1 MKTLV
6 TGGSGYLGT
15 HIRQYFDADDL
26 SRRSGLDV
34 LNTADVRVVE
44 DYDLVIHLAACLD
57 KSPEAADEVFLTNVE
72 GTINVLKNIKKDAV
86 FVFASTKDVYGRF
99 ADNFGDVPE
108 ECQTLYSGQ
117 SALEW
122 SKLVAELYVEYYAH
136 QNSFR
141 AGIFRLSTVY
151 APPSEGNIP
160 GFVGHFADAI
170 NRGEPIRLP
179 GAGRP
184 IRDVLHV
191 DDLAKAF
198 EAFAESTI
206 RHGLYNL
213 GGGREN
219 ALTIRGLIERMEEV
233 SGLQA
238 VIDEEHPLP
247 DPVPF
252 NYVSSLDRVKHELG
266 WKPSLSL
273 AEGLKTLFQPQI
285 DTDIDSA
292 QVSA

>member
-6 TGGSGYLGT
+6 TGGSGYLGK
-15 HIRQYFDADDL
+15 HIRQYFDADDF

-34 LNTADVRVVE
+34 LNTADVRMVE

-72 GTINVLKNIKKDAV
+72 GTINVLKNLRKDSV
-86 FVFASTKDVYGRF
+86 FIFASSKDVYGRF
-99 ADNFGDVPE
+99 ADNFADVPE

-122 SKLVAELYVEYYAH
+122 SKLVAERYVEYYAH
-136 QNSFR
+136 QNGFR
-141 AGIFRLSTVY
+141 ACIFRLSTIY
-151 APPSEGNIP
+151 APPSAGNTP
-160 GFVGHFADAI
+160 SFAGHFADAI
-170 NRGEPIRLP
+170 NKGEQIRLP

-184 IRDVLHV
+184 VRDVLHV
-191 DDLAKAF
+191 SDLAKACD
-198 EAFAESTI
+198 AFADSAI

-219 ALTIRGLIERMEEV
+219 SMTIRGLVERMEEV
-233 SGLQA
+233 SGLEA
-238 VIDEEHPLP
+238 VIDEQRPLP
-247 DPVPF
+247 DPVPY

-266 WKPSLSL
+266 WKPSVDLNS
-273 AEGLKTLFQPQI
+273 GLKTLF
-285 DTDIDSA
+285 
-292 QVSA
+292 

>member
-15 HIRQYFDADDL
+15 HIRRYFEADDL

-34 LNTADVRVVE
+34 LNTADVRIVE

-72 GTINVLKNIKKDAV
+72 GTVNVLKNIKTDAI

-122 SKLVAELYVEYYAH
+122 SKLVAERYVEYYAH
-136 QNSFR
+136 ENGFR

-151 APPSEGNIP
+151 APASDGNTLGI
-160 GFVGHFADAI
+160 VGHFADAI
-170 NRGEPIRLP
+170 NNGEQIRLP
-179 GAGRP
+179 GGGRP
-184 IRDVLHV
+184 IRDVMHV
-191 DDLAKAF
+191 DDLAKAC
-198 EAFAESTI
+198 EAFADSAI

-219 ALTIRGLIERMEEV
+219 SMTIRGLVERMEEV

-238 VIDEEHPLP
+238 VIDEKLPLP

-252 NYVSSLDRVKHELG
+252 NYVSSLERVKHELG
-266 WKPSLSL
+266 WKPSIDLSS
-273 AEGLKTLFQPQI
+273 GLKTLF
-285 DTDIDSA
+285 
-292 QVSA
+292 

>member
-15 HIRQYFDADDL
+15 HIRAHFDADDL
-26 SRRSGLDV
+26 SRRAGLDV
-34 LNTADVRVVE
+34 LNSSDVRMVE

-57 KSPEAADEVFLTNVE
+57 KSPDSADEVFLTNVE
-72 GTINVLKNIKKDAV
+72 GTINVLKNVHKDAV

-99 ADNFGDVPE
+99 ADNFADVPE

-122 SKLVAELYVEYYAH
+122 SKLVAERYVEYYAH
-136 QNSFR
+136 QNNFR
-141 AGIFRLSTVY
+141 ACIFRLSTIY
-151 APPSEGNIP
+151 GPPSENNTP
-160 GFVGHFADAI
+160 SFLGHFSDAI
-170 NRGEPIRLP
+170 NKGLKIQLP
-179 GAGRP
+179 GNGRP
-184 IRDVLHV
+184 VRDVMHV
-191 DDLAKAF
+191 GDLTTAC
-198 EAFAESTI
+198 EAFADSTI

-219 ALTIRGLIERMEEV
+219 ALPIRGLVERMEEI

-238 VIDEEHPLP
+238 VIDEANPLP

-266 WKPSLSL
+266 WKPTIDLSS
-273 AEGLKTLFQPQI
+273 GLKTLF
-285 DTDIDSA
+285 
-292 QVSA
+292 

>member
-15 HIRQYFDADDL
+15 HIRKYFDADDL
-26 SRRSGLDV
+26 SRRAGLDI
-34 LNTADVRVVE
+34 LNTADLRMVE

-72 GTINVLKNIKKDAV
+72 GTINALKNIRKGAT
-86 FVFASTKDVYGRF
+86 FILASTKDVFGRF
-99 ADNFGDVPE
+99 ADNFADVPE
-108 ECQTLYSGQ
+108 ECQTVYSGQ

-122 SKLVAELYVEYYAH
+122 SKLVAERYVEYYAH
-136 QNSFR
+136 QNEFR
-141 AGIFRLSTVY
+141 ACIFRLSTVY
-151 APPSEGNIP
+151 APASEGNTP
-160 GFVGHFADAI
+160 SFLGHFADAI
-170 NRGEPIRLP
+170 NKGRKIRLP
-179 GAGRP
+179 GGGRP

-191 DDLAKAF
+191 DDLATAC
-198 EAFAESTI
+198 EAFADSAI

-219 ALTIRGLIERMEEV
+219 AMTIRGLVERLEEI

-266 WKPSLSL
+266 WKPSVDLSS
-273 AEGLKTLFQPQI
+273 GLKTLF
-285 DTDIDSA
+285 
-292 QVSA
+292 

>member
-15 HIRQYFDADDL
+15 HIRAHFDADDL
-26 SRRSGLDV
+26 SRRAGLDV
-34 LNTADVRVVE
+34 LNSSDVRMVE
-44 DYDLVIHLAACLD
+44 DYDLVVHLAACLD
-57 KSPEAADEVFLTNVE
+57 KSPDAADEVFLTNVE
-72 GTINVLKNIKKDAV
+72 GTINVLKNVRKDAV

-99 ADNFGDVPE
+99 ADNFADVPE

-122 SKLVAELYVEYYAH
+122 SKLVAERYVEFYAH
-136 QNSFR
+136 QNNFR
-141 AGIFRLSTVY
+141 ACIFRLSTVY
-151 APPSEGNIP
+151 APPSENNTP
-160 GFVGHFADAI
+160 SFVGHFSDAI
-170 NRGEPIRLP
+170 NKGRKIQLP
-179 GAGRP
+179 GNGRP
-184 IRDVLHV
+184 VRDVMHV
-191 DDLAKAF
+191 DDLATAC
-198 EAFAESTI
+198 EAFADSTI

-219 ALTIRGLIERMEEV
+219 ALPIRGLVERMEEI

-238 VIDEEHPLP
+238 VIDEANPLP

-266 WKPSLSL
+266 WKPTVDLSS
-273 AEGLKTLFQPQI
+273 GLKTLF
-285 DTDIDSA
+285 
-292 QVSA
+292 

>member
-15 HIRQYFDADDL
+15 HIRRYFDAEDL

-34 LNTADVRVVE
+34 LNTADVRIVE

-72 GTINVLKNIKKDAV
+72 GTINILKNIKKNAV

-99 ADNFGDVPE
+99 ADNFADVPE

-122 SKLVAELYVEYYAH
+122 SKLVAERYIEYYAH
-136 QNSFR
+136 QNGFR

-151 APPSEGNIP
+151 GPSSDGNTP
-160 GFVGHFADAI
+160 SFVGHFADWI
-170 NRGEPIRLP
+170 NKGEKIRLP

-191 DDLAKAF
+191 NDLAKAC
-198 EAFAESTI
+198 EAFADSAI

-219 ALTIRGLIERMEEV
+219 AMTIRGLVERMEEV
-233 SGLQA
+233 SRLQA
-238 VIDEEHPLP
+238 VIDEEHPIP

-252 NYVSSLDRVKHELG
+252 NYVSSLDHVKHELG
-266 WKPSLSL
+266 WKPVVDLTT
-273 AEGLKTLFQPQI
+273 GLKTLF
-285 DTDIDSA
+285 
-292 QVSA
+292 